1 MNLSELK
8 QQILNELEKLKP
20 EILELSRY
28 LIEHPETAYLERG
41 SAAKIGAFLK
51 EKGFRIQAPL
61 CGVETAFRAD
71 PEVSAEASGKKTAVL
86 AEYDALEGIGHGC
99 GHNFIAS
106 AAAAAAVAVK
116 NTLLPDYPE
125 MAASFCLFG
134 TPAEEVID
142 KISGKT
148 LLLEKGA
155 FEDIENALIFHPW
168 TETGVALKDFGYRS
182 FRVNFNGQTAHA
194 AADPWHGSNA
204 LDAVVGFYDALG
216 RMRQQ
221 FLPGVKLHCII
232 TEGGKLLNVIPDAC
246 SAEVMIR
253 SSEPEDL
260 EATEALVR
268 MAAEGS
274 ALASNCSFEFIVN
287 SCVNPILFNEK
298 VFSLLEKNMSICGEK
313 LNKMPVWEASS
324 DFGDVSRSVPAL
336 SLLYKTHE
344 SGITWHS
351 TDVVEGS
358 KTPAAEAAMIRAAGY
373 LAMTMLDL
381 IAEKTV

>member
-8 QQILNELEKLKP
+8 QQVLNELQKLKP

-28 LIEHPETAYLERG
+28 LIDHPETAYLEKG
-41 SAAKIGAFLK
+41 SAYKISSFLR
-51 EKGFRIQAPL
+51 EKGFRIEAPF
-61 CGVETAFRAD
+61 CDVETAFRAD
-71 PEVSAEASGKKTAVL
+71 PDVTADFSGKKTAVL

-106 AAAAAAVAVK
+106 AAAAAAIAVK
-116 NTLLPDYPE
+116 NTLMPDYPE
-125 MAASFCLFG
+125 LASSFCLFG

-155 FEDIENALIFHPW
+155 FNNIENALIFHPW

-182 FRVNFNGQTAHA
+182 FSVNFTGQTAHA

-204 LDAVVGFYDALG
+204 LDAVVGFYNSIG

-232 TEGGKLLNVIPDAC
+232 TEGGKLLNVIPDYS

-260 EATEALVR
+260 EETEKLIR
-268 MAAEGS
+268 KAAEGS
-274 ALASNCSFEFIVN
+274 ALASNCGFEFIVN
-287 SCVNPILFNEK
+287 SSVNPILFDEK
-298 VFSLLEKNMSICGEK
+298 IFGLLEKNMATCGEK
-313 LNKMPVWEASS
+313 LKRMPLWEASS
-324 DFGDVSRSVPAL
+324 DFGDVSRSIPAV

-344 SGITWHS
+344 AGITWHS

-358 KTPAAEAAMIRAAGY
+358 KTPDAEEAMIRAAGY
-373 LAMTMLDL
+373 LAMTIIDL
-381 IAEKTV
+381 IEEKQ